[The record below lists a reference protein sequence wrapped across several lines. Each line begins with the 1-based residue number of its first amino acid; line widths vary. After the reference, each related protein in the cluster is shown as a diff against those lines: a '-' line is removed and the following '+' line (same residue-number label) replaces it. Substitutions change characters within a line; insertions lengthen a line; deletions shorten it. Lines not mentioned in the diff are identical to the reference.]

1 MDGDLRIAT
10 SVKTLYIYRM
20 SSRLVNVRLDEQ
32 RLRKARKLR
41 AGGIP
46 LSDLIREAIDQQYER
61 LVESSKPRDVAAI
74 MKQIYERYPDPPGL
88 PPREYDVHDRVAA
101 RRAIL
106 RKLRS
111 EP

>member
-1 MDGDLRIAT
+1 MANLPIAT
-10 SVKTLYIYRM
+10 TVKTTYIYRM

-32 RLRKARKLR
+32 RIRKARKLR

-61 LVESSKPRDVAAI
+61 LVESSKPLDVEAI
-74 MKQIYERYPDPPGL
+74 MKQIYERYPDPPDS

-101 RRAIL
+101 RNAIT
-106 RKLRS
+106 RKLRNQR
-111 EP
+111 